1 MRDYLNII
9 AYSIEAPDFHAAL
22 YSRLLIITATV
33 AVILL
38 LLLIVKCI
46 TKDSTKTNKKE
57 HKHVAP
63 VPSAADQQEVLYCPM
78 CGWQHPAE
86 QKVCR
91 NPKCKIRF

>member
-1 MRDYLNII
+1 MRDYLDII
-9 AYSIEAPDFHAAL
+9 AYSIEAHDFHAVL
-22 YSRLLIITATV
+22 YNRLLIITTTV

-38 LLLIVKCI
+38 LLLIVKYI
-46 TKDSTKTNKKE
+46 TKDGSKTNLKE
-57 HKHVAP
+57 QKRV
-63 VPSAADQQEVLYCPM
+63 VPEPSTDAQQKVLYCPM